1 MFMVSFSIPLPVKL
15 EEILFFVVY
24 ALPAVPCS
32 VDKKW
37 VSQTH
42 RFSGFG
48 VLTARRYCV
57 IAGIE
62 ESITNPV
69 NKGKVFLLSPE
80 VKSDSLLL

>member
-24 ALPAVPCS
+24 TFPAVPCR

-37 VSQTH
+37 VSQIH
-42 RFSGFG
+42 RFRGFG
-48 VLTARRYCV
+48 LSTVRGFCV

-62 ESITNPV
+62 ESITNLV
-69 NKGKVFLLSPE
+69 NKGKVFLLSPDF
-80 VKSDSLLL
+80 KSDSLLF